1 MGLGFWAFYGDA
13 CRVSNHILFPGT
25 IVMPACMFDNSILRV
40 KAIRLIMSVSVCVC
54 VCVEPQ
60 LKKWGWMVKSGKG
73 FCLHVSRH
81 LTRVGALCL

>member
-1 MGLGFWAFYGDA
+1 MLGFRVGGCEGLGLGFWAFYGDA

-54 VCVEPQ
+54 V
-60 LKKWGWMVKSGKG
+60 SN
-73 FCLHVSRH
+73 HN
-81 LTRVGALCL
+81 